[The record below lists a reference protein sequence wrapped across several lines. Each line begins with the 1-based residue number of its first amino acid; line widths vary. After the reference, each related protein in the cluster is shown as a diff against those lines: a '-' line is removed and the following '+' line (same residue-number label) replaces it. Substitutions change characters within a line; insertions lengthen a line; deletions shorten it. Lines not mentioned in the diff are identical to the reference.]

1 MNKSLVLTGMMGVGK
16 STIGRLLANKLKVR
30 FIDIDNLIEKK
41 EGKSISKIFQV
52 SGEAYFRDIEQKIT
66 KDIVKNSKGVIA
78 LGGGGFINPEIRN
91 DVLKYSISFW
101 LHAKLETLVKRYK
114 KNKKR
119 PLLKS
124 NIRSNVKKI
133 YFLRKKFTLKQIF
146 ALIVMILRKKK

>member
-52 SGEAYFRDIEQKIT
+52 TGEAYFRDIEQKIT
-66 KDIVKNSKGVIA
+66 KEVVKNSKGVIA

-101 LHAKLETLVKRYK
+101 LHTKLETLVKRNK
-114 KNKKR
+114 KNKKGH
-119 PLLKS
+119 
-124 NIRSNVKKI
+124 
-133 YFLRKKFTLKQIF
+133 Y
-146 ALIVMILRKKK
+146 